1 LAQPRRHDG
10 SLQANINADQ
20 TDCSVPANGIK
31 WSIDQGAGTLASGVV
46 TPGQSALPVV
56 TTTVRAGETIY
67 VVMND
72 AGDSSSDGTFTRLT
86 IQTVPQS

>member
-1 LAQPRRHDG
+1 
-10 SLQANINADQ
+10 
-20 TDCSVPANGIK
+20 
-31 WSIDQGAGTLASGVV
+31 
-46 TPGQSALPVV
+46 
-56 TTTVRAGETIY
+56 